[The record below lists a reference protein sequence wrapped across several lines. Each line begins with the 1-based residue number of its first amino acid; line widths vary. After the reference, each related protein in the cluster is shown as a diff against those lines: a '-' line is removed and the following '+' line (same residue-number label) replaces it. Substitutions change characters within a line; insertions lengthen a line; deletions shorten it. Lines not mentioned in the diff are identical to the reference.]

1 MVIYLWQ
8 RGGVIVKKILSKI
21 FLVISFIP
29 IVLIIINII
38 KSYFWGY
45 EVIMMMGLD
54 IPLSYG
60 FEAVYNYLW
69 VVFSFTCFG
78 IITLPIIF
86 ICFIY
91 QIIYFVNKNKNK
103 NTNVKYNN

>member
-1 MVIYLWQ
+1 M
-8 RGGVIVKKILSKI
+8 KKILSKV
-21 FLVISFIP
+21 FLIISFIP
-29 IVLIIINII
+29 FAIIIVNII
-38 KSYFWGY
+38 KSYFLGY

-69 VVFSFTCFG
+69 VVFSFNCFG

-86 ICFIY
+86 ICLIY
-91 QIIYFVNKNKNK
+91 QIIYFANKNKAK
-103 NTNVKYNN
+103 NTNK